1 VIAKIL
7 FMCRKEKYSLV
18 SDFAWY
24 TSVLLELA
32 VMPGSRHGAEVAD
45 QLIEVALRVDTVRP
59 YAVETMLRMLLNEQL
74 VMGHA
79 RATVSEVLKA
89 AAWVVGEYCEIVSRI
104 SRDRSDSL
112 DEEEAEAEED
122 DLFWIEGA
130 NGDEMRSSW
139 RGQKVHLLVME
150 ALLHPR
156 ATNLPQH
163 VQQVY
168 LQAALKVFVRASA
181 DCDQSDLA
189 DIVGIARQR
198 LTVFMQVFRWQ
209 FPWKVIWSSSLIL
222 LTGVCNGCRVK
233 TWKCK
238 SAPPPSD
245 RFWLSWTYCRSTGS
259 SPRRRSAARRP
270 APRRSLRTAVAG
282 RAGSTRRSAS

>member
-112 DEEEAEAEED
+112 DEDEAEAEED
-122 DLFWIEGA
+122 DVFWIEGA
-130 NGDEMRSSW
+130 NGDEMRSAW

-181 DCDQSDLA
+181 DCDQGDLA
-189 DIVGIARQR
+189 DIVGVARQR
-198 LTVFMQVFRWQ
+198 LTVFMQVLRWQ
-209 FPWKVIWSSSLIL
+209 FSCEGYLVA
-222 LTGVCNGCRVK
+222 TH
-233 TWKCK
+233 
-238 SAPPPSD
+238 APAW
-245 RFWLSWTYCRSTGS
+245 RL
-259 SPRRRSAARRP
+259 
-270 APRRSLRTAVAG
+270 
-282 RAGSTRRSAS
+282 